1 MAQGVGYPDEG
12 GGWSVAVV
20 THRVSGPEAVPRQGR
35 PGPPAGPHGLTGSGS
50 VATSHMG
57 GPGCASSSWGQG
69 SPGLAAA
76 DALARA
82 GTEVVVLEARDRVG
96 GRVWSRT
103 LPSGATIEMGAEFIL
118 PGNDL
123 VQATAARLG
132 LAVFEKGTTYGDREP
147 RGGIGVTRAE
157 LLAAFATVRAAV
169 ADGALT
175 GSVTDV
181 LDALDLHPGAR
192 EAILARVEVS
202 TAYRAD
208 DQAAHVLAESAT
220 ILGDFAT
227 HSVAGGNQRIAM
239 GLAAGL
245 RTAVHLDSPVERVSW
260 SGDGVRVAAGGSEIA
275 ADRAVVAVPASV
287 VDRIAFEPPLPA
299 ERAGAFAAVT
309 YGQAAKLFLPLEAPA
324 PPSATLAVQD
334 RYWVFTQLSPDG
346 GPLPVVGSFAGSA
359 SGLDRLAVADGPDAW
374 VTSIRAL
381 RSDLVIPADDI
392 LASGDVVLSTWHDD
406 PWARG
411 AYSAQSLRSPLD
423 STGLATPVGPIH
435 FCGEHTA
442 GDEHGL
448 MEGALRSGVRAA
460 EEILSTR
467 SLTEP

>member
-1 MAQGVGYPDEG
+1 
-12 GGWSVAVV
+12 
-20 THRVSGPEAVPRQGR
+20 
-35 PGPPAGPHGLTGSGS
+35 
-50 VATSHMG
+50 MG
-57 GPGCASSSWGQG
+57 GPALRVIVVGAGFA
-69 SPGLAAA
+69 GLAAA

-82 GTEVVVLEARDRVG
+82 GVDVVVLEARERVG

-123 VQATAARLG
+123 VHATAARLG

-147 RGGIGVTRAE
+147 RGGLGVTRSE
-157 LLAAFATVRAAV
+157 LLDAFATVRAAV
-169 ADGALT
+169 ADGADGALV

-202 TAYRAD
+202 TAYPAD

-227 HSVAGGNQRIAM
+227 HSVAGGNQRIATA
-239 GLAAGL
+239 LAAGL
-245 RTAVHLDSPVERVSW
+245 GTAVHLESPVERVSW
-260 SGDGVRVAAGGSEIA
+260 SADGVRVAAGGSEVA

-287 VDRIAFEPPLPA
+287 MDRLAFDPPLPGEKA
-299 ERAGAFAAVT
+299 RALAAVT
-309 YGQAAKLFLPLEAPA
+309 YGHAAKLFLPLEAPA
-324 PPSATLAVQD
+324 PPSATLAVPD

-359 SGLDRLAVADGPDAW
+359 AGLDRLAVADGPDAW
-374 VTSIRAL
+374 VASIRTLRPDLAIPPDDAL
-381 RSDLVIPADDI
+381 GPDA
-392 LASGDVVLSTWHDD
+392 VVLSTWRDD

-411 AYSAQSLRSPLD
+411 AYSAHSLRSPLD
-423 STGLATPVGPIH
+423 EAALVAPVGPLH
-435 FCGEHTA
+435 FAGEHTA
-442 GDEHGL
+442 GEQHAL
-448 MEGALRSGVRAA
+448 MEGALRSGQRAA
-460 EEILSTR
+460 GEIVGSATG
-467 SLTEP
+467 

>member
-1 MAQGVGYPDEG
+1 LRVIVVG
-12 GGWSVAVV
+12 
-20 THRVSGPEAVPRQGR
+20 
-35 PGPPAGPHGLTGSGS
+35 AGF
-50 VATSHMG
+50 A
-57 GPGCASSSWGQG
+57 
-69 SPGLAAA
+69 GLAAA

-96 GRVWSRT
+96 GRVWSRSM
-103 LPSGATIEMGAEFIL
+103 PSGVTIEMGAEFIL

-123 VQATAARLG
+123 VVATAARLG

-169 ADGALT
+169 ADGVLV

-202 TAYRAD
+202 TAYPAD
-208 DQAAHVLAESAT
+208 DQAADVLAESAT

-227 HSVAGGNQRIAM
+227 HSVAGGNQRIATA
-239 GLAAGL
+239 LAAGL
-245 RTAVHLDSPVERVSW
+245 GDAVHLESPVERVSW
-260 SGDGVRVAAGGSEIA
+260 SEDGVRVAAGGSELA
-275 ADRAVVAVPASV
+275 GDRAVIAVPASV
-287 VDRIAFEPPLPA
+287 LDRIAFDPPLPA
-299 ERAGAFAAVT
+299 ERARAFAAVT

-324 PPSATLAVQD
+324 PPSATLAVRD

-359 SGLDRLAVADGPDAW
+359 AGLDRLAVADGPDAW
-374 VTSIRAL
+374 IASIRAL
-381 RSDLVIPADDI
+381 RPDLAIPHDDA
-392 LASGDVVLSTWHDD
+392 LAPDVVILSTWHDD
-406 PWARG
+406 PWVRG

-423 STGLATPVGPIH
+423 ESALVAPVGPVH
-435 FCGEHTA
+435 FAGEHTA
-442 GDEHGL
+442 GEQHGL

-460 EEILSTR
+460 EEILAAR
-467 SLTEP
+467 